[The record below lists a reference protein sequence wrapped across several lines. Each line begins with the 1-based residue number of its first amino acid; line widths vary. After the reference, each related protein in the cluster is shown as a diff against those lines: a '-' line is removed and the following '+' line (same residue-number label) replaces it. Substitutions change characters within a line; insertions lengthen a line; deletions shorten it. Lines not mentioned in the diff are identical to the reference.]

1 LNPDEARPFIALGPR
16 EMRIA
21 INSSPRGISD
31 IRLRSRRSW
40 LLTHGHG
47 MTSELSCLPKSVVAK
62 EKKEISNIQ

>member
-1 LNPDEARPFIALGPR
+1 LNPDEGRPFIALGPR

-21 INSSPRGISD
+21 INSSPRAAIFVSAVAD
-31 IRLRSRRSW
+31 QW

-62 EKKEISNIQ
+62 EMKEISNTQ

>member
-1 LNPDEARPFIALGPR
+1 
-16 EMRIA
+16 MRIA
-21 INSSPRGISD
+21 INSSPRGIGD